1 MDHIHTLGALK
12 EPTRDGDVSHQ
23 RGAHIEGQIRNDEGV
38 SMAVYTNVSKN
49 KQGNT
54 SCSFYVP
61 SHDRRRSSQ
70 MTDGSSVLAAKM
82 EAIGRGI
89 EWATPANI
97 PYVVVFSDS
106 LGAVESL
113 ENQRSGS
120 RPRQLMDLMHA
131 LDDYAIRTKS
141 SPTIVW
147 IPGHL
152 GIQGNETADDLCK
165 CALHHDAVDIPT
177 TLEYREARSIYRDFS
192 LRKWQGEWATSDTG
206 SHYRA
211 LEPTVSLARKFADPN
226 RKKEVA
232 INRLRHSCL
241 NHQLHLWGR
250 HASRNCD
257 GCGVPETIATSF
269 WSALPRWASRT
280 TSPGHAHVTTGLS
293 TCAPHSVSP
302 AA

>member
-1 MDHIHTLGALK
+1 MPWPLL
-12 EPTRDGDVSHQ
+12 RLS
-23 RGAHIEGQIRNDEGV
+23 
-38 SMAVYTNVSKN
+38 
-49 KQGNT
+49 
-54 SCSFYVP
+54 
-61 SHDRRRSSQ
+61 
-70 MTDGSSVLAAKM
+70 
-82 EAIGRGI
+82 
-89 EWATPANI
+89 
-97 PYVVVFSDS
+97 S
-106 LGAVESL
+106 LGAVENL
-113 ENQRSGS
+113 ENQRPGS
-120 RPRQLMDLMHA
+120 RPRQLTDLMHA

-177 TLEYREARSIYRDFS
+177 TLEYPEARTIYRDFS
-192 LRKWQGEWATSDTG
+192 LRKWQVEWATSDTG